1 MDESA
6 RILEYPAQ
14 PTDDESNAK
23 VVANFSRIEAIKAKH
38 IYVYVVDIRNMD
50 ALASDPQEG
59 EEAGKVTDVHVR
71 KSVFERAVSLNSAA
85 LDSRPLVFDGQDYAY
100 SAKAAHRKGWG
111 KDASSDSLTLSVD
124 HSLDNVACRMHVTLR
139 KQRRYETKLLYKY
152 CDGDRSVAETY
163 VQGMLF
169 ALDSIVRSLALPDT
183 VCVDGRQ
190 LCARNAVA
198 TKADLGA
205 DLYWEYKY
213 TVRPGRGLLSVNIGQ
228 RVVPLV
234 NKKTAE
240 ALARAYFAPAL
251 AGGGSLDRALGDKDW
266 RDFDAVARGLQVRVD
281 GATRN
286 ACTYRVVG
294 VSKEPACQ
302 LTMGGMPLASYY
314 REHFGLDSAR
324 IGEKL
329 PCLLTAD
336 GPPIPL
342 ALAAID
348 GRHVMEPMARWQRT
362 HMMALGYLAPT
373 DRHRV
378 LTWGANALANGTGP
392 AADIFG
398 VRVSAELLAVEAQ
411 VLRPPQLLMSGKK
424 PVDVSPTSGKWDAP
438 HVSDGKRLASW
449 AVLVLGCSKQAMPEP
464 LVRAFVAQLVK
475 VGQDRGIDMRN
486 TSPPIKYA
494 AASSEHAV
502 AEAASLARTS
512 SGEEAQ
518 LVLCILPRYSVRLY
532 GELKRVALTLV
543 GVQTQCVVAGHVR
556 AHTPTL
562 LSMVALKI
570 NVKLGGS
577 TVALAANDSV
587 AALNDKEPTL
597 VISADVSHTTEA
609 QCMSVAAIV
618 GSLDLQALRFQGT
631 VVQHPKRMEYIE
643 NFDVIVRQC
652 LRLFYRSSGKKPT
665 RIVYYRDGVNDSQM
679 RCVKDLELRAIYHGC
694 ALIHPDYRPSVTMVL
709 ARKRHSARFIIPGK
723 TYENPVPGTMVSQLI
738 PSPTIFSFYLCAH
751 QPEIGVLRP
760 TCYYVL
766 HDDAAFAPHTLRSL
780 TYNLCY
786 TYPII
791 CRSATMPAPL
801 YYAHRLSGKGRLLL
815 NRSFDDLPFFD
826 KVLQNTKQV
835 KKKKTQAKSDPPH
848 LVSVH
853 RNVQDSMY
861 FM

>member
-14 PTDDESNAK
+14 PTDDESNTK

-38 IYVYVVDIRNMD
+38 IYVYVVDVRNMD
-50 ALASDPQEG
+50 ALASDQQEG

-71 KSVFERAVSLNSAA
+71 KNVFEKAVSLNGDA

-100 SAKAAHRKGWG
+100 SAKAAHKKGW
-111 KDASSDSLTLSVD
+111 DASTDSLTLSVD
-124 HSLDNVACRMHVTLR
+124 HSLDSVVCRMHVTLR

-152 CDGDRSVAETY
+152 CDGDRSVSETY

-198 TKADLGA
+198 TKGDLGA

-228 RVVPLV
+228 RMVPLV
-234 NKKTAE
+234 NKTTVE
-240 ALARAYFAPAL
+240 ALARAYFSPAL
-251 AGGGSLDRALGDKDW
+251 AGGGSLDKVLGDKDW
-266 RDFDAVARGLQVRVD
+266 RDFDAVARGLQVRVN

-294 VSKEPACQ
+294 VSKEFARQ
-302 LTMGGMPLASYY
+302 LTVGGAPLASYY
-314 REHFGLDSAR
+314 REHFGLDTVK
-324 IGEKL
+324 IDEKL

-336 GPPIPL
+336 GPPISL

-348 GRHVMEPMARWQRT
+348 GKHVMEPMARWQRT
-362 HMMALGYLAPT
+362 LVVSLGYLAPAA
-373 DRHRV
+373 RHRV

-398 VRVSAELLAVEAQ
+398 IRISAELLTVDAQ
-411 VLRPPQLLMSGKK
+411 VLRPPQLLMSSQK
-424 PVDVSPTSGKWDAP
+424 PVDVSPTSGKWDIP
-438 HVSDGKRLASW
+438 HVSDGKRLTSW

-475 VGQDRGIDMRN
+475 IGQDRGIDMRN
-486 TSPPIKYA
+486 TNPPIKYA

-502 AEAASLARTS
+502 VEAASLARTS
-512 SGEEAQ
+512 SGSEAQ
-518 LVLCILPRYSVRLY
+518 MILCILPRYSVRLY

-562 LSMVALKI
+562 LAMVALKI

-577 TVALAANDSV
+577 TVSLADHDSV
-587 AALNDKEPTL
+587 ASLNDKEPTL
-597 VISADVSHTTEA
+597 VISADVSHTTES

-618 GSLDLQALRFQGT
+618 SSLDLNASRFQGT

-643 NFDVIVRQC
+643 NFDVI
-652 LRLFYRSSGKKPT
+652 PT

-694 ALIHPDYRPSVTMVL
+694 ALIHPDYRPLVTMVL
-709 ARKRHSARFIIPGK
+709 ARKRHSARFIVPGK
-723 TYENPVPGTMVSQLI
+723 TYGNPVPGTMVSQLI
-738 PSPTIFSFYLCAH
+738 PSPTVFSFYLCAH
-751 QPEIGVLRP
+751 QTEIGISRP
-760 TCYYVL
+760 TCFYVL
-766 HDDAAFAPHTLRSL
+766 HDDAAFTPHTLRSL

-801 YYAHRLSGKGRLLL
+801 YYAHKLSGKGRLLL
-815 NRSFDDLPFFD
+815 NRSFDDLPFFN
-826 KVLQNTKQV
+826 KALHNTK
-835 KKKKTQAKSDPPH
+835 KENKNKSHAKSDPPH

-853 RNVQDSMY
+853 RNIQDSMY
-861 FM
+861 F